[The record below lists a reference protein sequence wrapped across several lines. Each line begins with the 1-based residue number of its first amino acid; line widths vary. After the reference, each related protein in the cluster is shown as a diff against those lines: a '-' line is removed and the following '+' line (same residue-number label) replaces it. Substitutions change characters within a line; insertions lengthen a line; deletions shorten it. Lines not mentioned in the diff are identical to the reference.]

1 MHRFL
6 IAILAISLSTV
17 AAAKDK
23 KKPADSQEPVVFGI
37 LSQNVG
43 CVIFREYRK
52 TSGMFW
58 GVAVTTKTVSQLEV
72 VETQNYKIEQTT
84 WNETQQEDMNELQ
97 RLAVKDKIKFVKI
110 PNKNPTDEQLEKA
123 RTSCKQPS

>member
-1 MHRFL
+1 MRILL
-6 IAILAISLSTV
+6 ISILAISLSPA
-17 AAAKDK
+17 AAAKN
-23 KKPADSQEPVVFGI
+23 KKPTDSQEPVVFGI

-72 VETQNYKIEQTT
+72 IETQNYKLEQTT

-97 RLAVKDKIKFVKI
+97 RMAVKDKIKFVKI

-123 RTSCKQPS
+123 RTLCKQPS

>member
-6 IAILAISLSTV
+6 IAILAISLSPV

-23 KKPADSQEPVVFGI
+23 KKPADSQEPAVFGI

-123 RTSCKQPS
+123 RTLCKQPS

>member
-1 MHRFL
+1 MRILL
-6 IAILAISLSTV
+6 ISILAIALSPV
-17 AAAKDK
+17 AAAKD

-84 WNETQQEDMNELQ
+84 WNEAQQEDINELQ
-97 RLAVKDKIKFVKI
+97 RLAVKDKVKFVKI
-110 PNKNPTDEQLEKA
+110 PNKTPTDEQLEKA
-123 RTSCKQPS
+123 RALCKQPS

>member
-1 MHRFL
+1 MRILL
-6 IAILAISLSTV
+6 ISILAISVSPV
-17 AAAKDK
+17 ANAKN

-37 LSQNVG
+37 LSQNAG

-72 VETQNYKIEQTT
+72 IETQNYKLEQTT

-97 RLAVKDKIKFVKI
+97 RMAVKDKIKFVKI

-123 RTSCKQPS
+123 RTLCKQPS

>member
-1 MHRFL
+1 MRILL
-6 IAILAISLSTV
+6 IGILAISVSPA
-17 AAAKDK
+17 AAAKD

-37 LSQNVG
+37 LSQNAG

-72 VETQNYKIEQTT
+72 IETQNYKLEQTT

-97 RLAVKDKIKFVKI
+97 RMAVKDKIKFVKI

-123 RTSCKQPS
+123 RTLCKQPS

>member
-1 MHRFL
+1 MRILL
-6 IAILAISLSTV
+6 ISILAISVSPV
-17 AAAKDK
+17 ANAKN

-37 LSQNVG
+37 LSQNAG

-58 GVAVTTKTVSQLEV
+58 GVAVTTKTVSHLEV

-84 WNETQQEDMNELQ
+84 NEAQQEDINELQ
-97 RLAVKDKIKFVKI
+97 RLAVKDKVKFVKI

-123 RTSCKQPS
+123 RTLCKQPS

>member
-1 MHRFL
+1 MRILL
-6 IAILAISLSTV
+6 ISILAISVSPV
-17 AAAKDK
+17 ANAKDK
-23 KKPADSQEPVVFGI
+23 KSPDSQEPVVFGI
-37 LSQNVG
+37 LSQNAG

-58 GVAVTTKTVSQLEV
+58 GVAVTTKTVSQLDV
-72 VETQNYKIEQTT
+72 IETQNYKIEQTT

-97 RLAVKDKIKFVKI
+97 RMAVKVKIKFVKI

-123 RTSCKQPS
+123 RTLCKQPS

>member
-1 MHRFL
+1 MRILL
-6 IAILAISLSTV
+6 IAILALFLSPV
-17 AAAKDK
+17 AAAKD

-37 LSQNVG
+37 LSQNAG

-58 GVAVTTKTVSQLEV
+58 GVAVTTKTVSPLEV
-72 VETQNYKIEQTT
+72 VETLNYKLEQTM
-84 WNETQQEDMNELQ
+84 WNETHQEDINELQ
-97 RLAVKDKIKFVKI
+97 RLAVKDKIKYVKI

-123 RTSCKQPS
+123 RSLCKQPS

>member
-1 MHRFL
+1 MHIFL
-6 IAILAISLSTV
+6 IAILAISLSPV

-123 RTSCKQPS
+123 RTLCKQPS

>member
-1 MHRFL
+1 MVRCANIARGPAGIHSEKHGPPSHVQACGKLARAQFRGAHMHIFL

-58 GVAVTTKTVSQLEV
+58 GVAVTTKTVGKLEV
-72 VETQNYKIEQTT
+72 IETQNYAL
-84 WNETQQEDMNELQ
+84 D
-97 RLAVKDKIKFVKI
+97 R
-110 PNKNPTDEQLEKA
+110 
-123 RTSCKQPS
+123 

>member
-1 MHRFL
+1 MRILL
-6 IAILAISLSTV
+6 ISILAISVSPV
-17 AAAKDK
+17 ANAKN

-37 LSQNVG
+37 LSQNAG
-43 CVIFREYRK
+43 CVTFREYRK

-123 RTSCKQPS
+123 RSLCKQPS

>member
-1 MHRFL
+1 MRILL
-6 IAILAISLSTV
+6 IALLALSLGPV

-23 KKPADSQEPVVFGI
+23 KSADSQEPVVFGI

-58 GVAVTTKTVSQLEV
+58 GVAVTTKTVSQLDV
-72 VETQNYKIEQTT
+72 IETQNYKIEQTT

-97 RLAVKDKIKFVKI
+97 RMAVKDKIKFVKI

-123 RTSCKQPS
+123 RTLCKQPS

>member
-1 MHRFL
+1 MRILL
-6 IAILAISLSTV
+6 ISILALSVSPV
-17 AAAKDK
+17 ANAKN

-58 GVAVTTKTVSQLEV
+58 GVAVTTKTVSHLEV

-84 WNETQQEDMNELQ
+84 WNEAQQEDINELQ
-97 RLAVKDKIKFVKI
+97 RLAVKDKVKFGKI
-110 PNKNPTDEQLEKA
+110 TNKNPTQ
-123 RTSCKQPS
+123 